1 MTTHFAEKLINR
13 RTEDG
18 RWLQGC
24 DHTTL
29 LLNHKIRN
37 KIIFQSIA
45 DLKNLNN
52 HFDTIA
58 CCGTSGLLVVPQI
71 SELLKKNMLVVRKR
85 KEKRY
90 SPFQYEGPIPNKY
103 IIIDDLICS
112 GKTIK
117 HIISTIKE
125 DCPRS
130 KCLGVYCFF
139 KDKCAYKTNN
149 HLCKRDLGIDY
160 L

>member
-1 MTTHFAEKLINR
+1 MKTFAKQLIDR
-13 RTEDG
+13 RTDDG
-18 RWLQGC
+18 KWLQGC

-37 KIIFQSIA
+37 KIIFKCIQHFKKA
-45 DLKNLNN
+45 ALD
-52 HFDTIA
+52 FDTIA

-71 SELLKKNMLVVRKR
+71 SEILKKNMLVVRKAN
-85 KEKRY
+85 EKRY

-112 GKTIK
+112 GKTIR
-117 HIISTIKE
+117 HILNTIKE

-130 KCLGVYCFF
+130 LCIGVYSFF
-139 KDKCAYKTNN
+139 KDKCAYRTNN
-149 HLCKRDLGIDY
+149 SLCKKDLGIDY

>member
-1 MTTHFAEKLINR
+1 MNTSFAEKLINR

-18 RWLQGC
+18 KWLQGC

-29 LLNHKIRN
+29 LLNHNIRN
-37 KIIFQSIA
+37 KVIDDCVIY
-45 DLKNLNN
+45 LKEHKLD
-52 HFDTIA
+52 FDTIA

-71 SELLKKNMLVVRKR
+71 SQTLKKNILVVRKAD
-85 KEKRY
+85 EKRY

-112 GKTIK
+112 GRTIK
-117 HIISTIKE
+117 HILNTIKE

-130 KCLGVYCFF
+130 ICLGVYSFF
-139 KDKCAYKTNN
+139 KDKCAYRTDNT
-149 HLCKRDLGIDY
+149 LCKRDLGIEY

>member
-1 MTTHFAEKLINR
+1 
-13 RTEDG
+13 
-18 RWLQGC
+18 
-24 DHTTL
+24 
-29 LLNHKIRN
+29 
-37 KIIFQSIA
+37 
-45 DLKNLNN
+45 
-52 HFDTIA
+52 
-58 CCGTSGLLVVPQI
+58 
-71 SELLKKNMLVVRKR
+71 MLVVRKK

-117 HIISTIKE
+117 HIIDTIKQ

-139 KDKCAYKTNN
+139 KDKCAYRKDDS
-149 HLCKRDLGIDY
+149 LCERDLGIKY

>member
-117 HIISTIKE
+117 H
-125 DCPRS
+125 
-130 KCLGVYCFF
+130 
-139 KDKCAYKTNN
+139 
-149 HLCKRDLGIDY
+149 LCKRDLGIDY